1 MKSENEAVKLEA
13 VTCKSKLDSATSFAA
28 DCTVHLADY
37 KAQIAD
43 KEMIISRL
51 QQENK
56 DGIDRKLEL
65 SNMNKWKSEKEAAE
79 SQIERLKSENQ
90 RLASLEGRYNLLLRS
105 VFSYTC
111 HTSLNKFLLF

>member
-1 MKSENEAVKLEA
+1 MESDNEAFKLKA
-13 VTCKSKLDSATSFAA
+13 VTCKSKLDSATSFSA
-28 DCTVHLADY
+28 DC

-43 KEMIISRL
+43 KEIIISRL

-65 SNMNKWKSEKEAAE
+65 SDMNKWKSEKEAAE

-90 RLASLEGRYNLLLRS
+90 RLTSLEGRYNILLKSEFYLS
-105 VFSYTC
+105 FKIS
-111 HTSLNKFLLF
+111 